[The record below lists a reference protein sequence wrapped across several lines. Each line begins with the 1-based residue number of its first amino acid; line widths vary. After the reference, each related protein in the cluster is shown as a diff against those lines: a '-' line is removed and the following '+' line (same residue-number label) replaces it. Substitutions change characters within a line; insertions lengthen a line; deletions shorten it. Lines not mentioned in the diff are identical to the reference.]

1 MNDQERRLV
10 HALYELQIELFNHQ
24 GDEIDALRKANESL
38 RRSHDTIGKMLE
50 IMQELLP
57 PS

>member
-1 MNDQERRLV
+1 MNDHERRLV
-10 HALYELQIELFNHQ
+10 NALYELQIELFNHQ
-24 GDEIDALRKANESL
+24 GDEIEALRKANESL

-50 IMQELLP
+50 IMRELLP